1 MLRNN
6 QLHPAAPLVAGCL
19 CIVALFS
26 FTLLVHGLGQASYWL
41 DELYSVT
48 VSGFDWQHWR
58 TAMLADVHP
67 PLYQLILKGWIA
79 VFGDSELATRM
90 FSTLCMV
97 AAILLLLSQRRWI
110 GDRACFVTL
119 LLVLANW
126 LTYYYGME
134 TRSYA
139 LLFFAALLAAT
150 QFIRDQSGW
159 PQFVGT
165 LLCCLLLGLIHF
177 FGLIVAGLMLA
188 WLFFQNLRQPA
199 RLLLI
204 VLASA
209 LVLAWPLMMILS
221 GGLGEKAGGSSWI
234 ESTGPV
240 TALQF
245 AAKAVLPQVYYP
257 LEIIF
262 SKNLWA
268 GLLATLVAFSG
279 MALLLKHSE
288 HLGPSHPGLGRLTL
302 VCYGSVLTI
311 LAIELHTPISSTR
324 YFMAVIAP
332 IYLLF
337 GLRLNDRHWSPGI
350 WRKLTA
356 AALVLFVL
364 LGAAQTLLQLRD
376 KYRGFEARREVAG
389 AIIEQKELK
398 GAFYLSESNTPLP
411 PPDLGHVLR
420 NFYYQQIS
428 DGEFSIEPVNA
439 ERLRSLETPFA
450 IVYGRYSNAKRQHL
464 QSLLPAKSIED
475 IRPAHWSEFGYFV
488 VTE

>member
-6 QLHPAAPLVAGCL
+6 QLHPAAPIVAGTL
-19 CIVALFS
+19 CILALLS
-26 FTLLVHGLGQASYWL
+26 FTLLVHGLGQPSYWL

-48 VSGFDWQHWR
+48 VSDFDWPHWM

-139 LLFFAALLAAT
+139 LLFFASLLAAT
-150 QFIRDQSGW
+150 QFIKDQSDW
-159 PQFVGT
+159 PQFNFT
-165 LLCCLLLGLIHF
+165 LLSCLLLGLVHF

-188 WLFFQNLRQPA
+188 WLFFQNLKNPA
-199 RLLLI
+199 RIVLI
-204 VLASA
+204 VVISA

-221 GGLGEKAGGSSWI
+221 GGLGDKAGGSSWI

-257 LEIIF
+257 LEIIA
-262 SKNLWA
+262 SKNLLVGA
-268 GLLATLVAFSG
+268 LAALAAFG
-279 MALLLKHSE
+279 GVLLLLKNSE

-302 VCYGSVLTI
+302 ICYGSVLTI

-337 GLRLNDRHWSPGI
+337 GLRLNDRHWPPGI

-356 AALVLFVL
+356 TALVGFVL
-364 LGAAQTLLQLRD
+364 LGSAQTLLQLRD
-376 KYRGFEARREVAG
+376 KFHGFEARREVAG
-389 AIIEQKELK
+389 SIIERQDLK
-398 GAFYLSESNTPLP
+398 GAFYLSDSNVPLP
-411 PPDLGHVLR
+411 PPDLGYVLR
-420 NFYYQQIS
+420 NYYYQQLS

-439 ERLRSLETPFA
+439 ERLLRLQPPFA
-450 IVYGRYSNAKRQHL
+450 IVYGRYSNAKHQHL
-464 QSLLPAKSIED
+464 QSLLPEKSIKD
-475 IRPAHWSEFGYFV
+475 IRPAPWSEFGYFV